1 MHFLGSI
8 SPAEVAIVAIVVLC
22 RAAIAVAVFID
33 ARRRG
38 MNAPFWGVLVFLF
51 LLIGGIVYL
60 VRRQTGRHVAAR
72 SATSA

>member
-8 SPAEVAIVAIVVLC
+8 SPAELAIVVILVHL

-38 MNAPFWGVLVFLF
+38 MNAPFWCVLVFFF

-60 VRRQTGRHVAAR
+60 VCRQSGRTVAAR